1 MSEQKSTPAGF
12 PESESEGK
20 GTDGRGSPGI
30 VQEKNLEGE
39 LAKPA
44 AFDFEGSETDGRG
57 SPGILGEGIRE
68 ARAGETGTT
77 RFGMEG
83 SDTDGP
89 GSGGILDEPPVEDE
103 EDERPL

>member
-1 MSEQKSTPAGF
+1 MSEQKRTPAGF
-12 PESESEGK
+12 PESEGE

-30 VQEKNLEGE
+30 VQEKNLEAGTDE
-39 LAKPA
+39 AEA
-44 AFDFEGSETDGRG
+44 SAFEFEGDE
-57 SPGILGEGIRE
+57 PVRE

-89 GSGGILDEPPVEDE
+89 GSGGILDEPPVEE
-103 EDERPL
+103 EDEERPL